1 MYVLEIVFFL
11 LPFVQKCTFYFGHYV
26 VGSSISGF
34 WLPLWYLQTLL
45 PWRELCI
52 IIFQHNKQVYFRR
65 DCICSAELFHFP
77 FLCSLLPFATE
88 RKIIRENKHV
98 NKYNYYAKLIKKN
111 TTLSEQSR
119 MKTLDINI
127 HDRSLSWLGRG
138 ISIKKKQ

>member
-1 MYVLEIVFFL
+1 
-11 LPFVQKCTFYFGHYV
+11 
-26 VGSSISGF
+26 
-34 WLPLWYLQTLL
+34 
-45 PWRELCI
+45 
-52 IIFQHNKQVYFRR
+52 
-65 DCICSAELFHFP
+65 
-77 FLCSLLPFATE
+77 LLPFATE